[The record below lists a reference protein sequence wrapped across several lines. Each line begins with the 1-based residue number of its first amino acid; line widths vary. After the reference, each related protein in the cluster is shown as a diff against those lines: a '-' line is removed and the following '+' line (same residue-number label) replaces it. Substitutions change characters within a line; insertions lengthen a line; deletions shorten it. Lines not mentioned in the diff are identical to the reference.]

1 MTTDIE
7 TLARK
12 LEPLMPGR
20 VKRWL
25 EVYAVADPGLRGLI
39 ERQVRDTARRVFG
52 RAPCLLSL
60 PPERVIK
67 GAYHL
72 GTVLYE
78 REKWPAGLQGGELL
92 QGVGVFGRS
101 GAGKT
106 NAVFHLLIQ
115 LAERGVPFL
124 FLDWKRT
131 GRHLL
136 PLLGS
141 RVGVYTPGRR
151 LSPFPF
157 DPFQPPPGVESHAYA
172 GLVADQMAAAYT
184 LGDGAVGLLQKGL
197 STCLDRGRC
206 TLTDLIR
213 EVEQATGHARLKGW
227 QASALRAL
235 RSLEFSGAISGGS
248 PSQRELVHSL
258 LHRPTIVE
266 LDALPGGAKRFLVPL
281 LCLWVYHARMGAA
294 DRERLRFVIVVEEA
308 HQVLYPR
315 PRGGQETVMEMLLRQ
330 CRELG
335 IAMIVVDQHPHL
347 ISSAALGNTYATICF
362 NLKDPADVAKA
373 AAMTQVET
381 EGELVEGGFG
391 GLPVGHAVIKLQDRW
406 RRPFLVRFP
415 KVGVVKGSIS
425 DERLSMW
432 MTGHTGAGA
441 TVGNAAGPL
450 RPGSAEWGPDARH
463 SLQVRRVPPADRP
476 LSEAELSFME
486 DVLVHPDDGVKARYR
501 RLSLSGHTGHAIKQ
515 RLVREG
521 WLEAAV
527 VPVGRTSRKVV
538 LRPTR
543 DAKEMLG
550 IADAHPGPG
559 TPSSAAPRG
568 NGITA
573 APTDDQRAKQRRE
586 SLAHEYWKRVFAQRL
601 DAAGYAVSIEAARP
615 APSQGFADVVGN
627 EGTSSIAVEV
637 ETGRSDVV
645 ANARLGLLAG
655 YGRVVVAVTDRAVL
669 ARIEA
674 DLARA
679 GLLVPGRVE
688 VVGVWEPWASP
699 ENGMDSEHG
708 AAGTSGGGTF
718 GGGTSG
724 G

>member
-1 MTTDIE
+1 MTTDVE

-25 EVYAVADPGLRGLI
+25 EVYAAADPGLRGLI
-39 ERQVRDTARRVFG
+39 ERQVRDTARRALG
-52 RAPCLLSL
+52 HAPWLLSL

-78 REKWPAGLQGGELL
+78 REKWPAGLQSGELL
-92 QGVGVFGRS
+92 QGLAVFGRAGS
-101 GAGKT
+101 GKSNFG
-106 NAVFHLLIQ
+106 FHLLLQ
-115 LAERGVPFL
+115 LAQRGVPFL

-172 GLVADQMAAAYT
+172 GLVADQLAAAYT
-184 LGDGAVGLLQKGL
+184 LGDGAVGLLQKAL

-206 TLTDLIR
+206 TLTDLIQ

-235 RSLEFSGAISGGS
+235 RSLEFSGAISDGS
-248 PSQRELVHSL
+248 SSQRELVHSL

-335 IAMIVVDQHPHL
+335 IAMIVIDQHPHL
-347 ISSAALGNTYATICF
+347 ISSAALGNTYATVCF

-373 AAMTQVET
+373 AAMTQVEA
-381 EGELVEGGFG
+381 EGELAGGGFG

-415 KVGVVKGSIS
+415 KVAVVKGSVS
-425 DERLSMW
+425 DERLSRW
-432 MTGHTGAGA
+432 MAGHTDAGA
-441 TVGNAAGPL
+441 AVGNAAGPL
-450 RPGSAEWGPDARH
+450 RPGSAEWGADARH

-476 LSEAELSFME
+476 LSDVELSFIE
-486 DVLVHPDDGVKARYR
+486 DVLVHSDDGVKARYR
-501 RLSLSGHTGHAIKQ
+501 RLGLSGHTGHAIKQ

-521 WLEAAV
+521 WLEASV
-527 VPVGRTSRKVV
+527 VPVGRSSRKVV

-543 DAKEMLG
+543 DANEMLG
-550 IADAHPGPG
+550 LAIPDPHPDPG

-568 NGITA
+568 DGILAA
-573 APTDDQRAKQRRE
+573 APTDDQGAKQRRE

-615 APSQGFADVVGN
+615 APSQGFADVVGIQ
-627 EGTSSIAVEV
+627 GKSSIAVEV

-645 ANARLGLLAG
+645 ANARLGLLGG

-669 ARIEA
+669 GRVES

-688 VVGVWEPWASP
+688 VVGVWEPWALP
-699 ENGMDSEHG
+699 EDGIGSEDG
-708 AAGTSGGGTF
+708 AAGTSGGG
-718 GGGTSG
+718 SG
-724 G
+724 VRG